1 MPVSYCPSTAS
12 LHVWPHCM
20 NARRNGCQEIITAS
34 PLENCHQD
42 ALGLSR
48 ILHHDLQWLDV
59 TERIQFRVA
68 ATGYQCLHGMA
79 PAYLTELCT
88 PVTAS
93 ASRRGG
99 LRSVTTS
106 YLVVPR
112 CRLST
117 YGTRAFNVAGPVC
130 WNALPDY
137 LKSADLS
144 FDVFKH
150 HLKTLLVK
158 SCERKNN

>member
-79 PAYLTELCT
+79 PAYLAELCT

-99 LRSVTTS
+99 AELIMIMIIINSVRHSQPATWS
-106 YLVVPR
+106 YHAADCQPTAPVHSVSLVQ
-112 CRLST
+112 S
-117 YGTRAFNVAGPVC
+117 AGMP
-130 WNALPDY
+130 Y
-137 LKSADLS
+137 
-144 FDVFKH
+144 
-150 HLKTLLVK
+150 
-158 SCERKNN
+158 RII